1 MSRRKNYFDL
11 SILIY
16 LYLPV
21 IIFGLTWLKLPFGII
36 LLIGSSYLFVTIL
49 NNEDS
54 SNINWKRMLIPILII
69 TMVLLI
75 WCLLSGLGGYF
86 LQSYD
91 WQKHNVLLNDF
102 INKTWPVHYNFNG
115 KNGVVSYYV
124 AEYILPG
131 LVGKVLGFN
140 AAQVF
145 LLFWIFLSLFL
156 LVFSLY
162 KWINRENGYIL
173 LLIIGGLILFSPFI
187 YPLNGIY
194 STWQPM
200 DAKQIGEM
208 GEWFSNSLIIQYTSN
223 ISLLRFVFPQ
233 FVPVALSVSLWLRNR
248 YNYKYWGAYLAPLAL
263 YSTFTFIGLGIL
275 MFLTIVYD
283 WLINKRNFPW
293 KDVIDLRNLFS
304 AIIIVILL
312 LYIFCNI
319 LQPKPM
325 DNQMQFSFID
335 VWHHKTGFVIFQAA
349 WMIWVLLLIKYER
362 KNTLIYVVSI
372 LLFFLPFCKYGAA
385 NDLVMR
391 VSVPA
396 LLVLNFLVIKDIVIY
411 WKKDRYFSLVLIGA
425 LIISGIGPLWQLK
438 NAAGIHNI
446 QSHFYNMPYETGN
459 QFFKSDKNVVYQY
472 VDWSSNLLRKILLRN

>member
-1 MSRRKNYFDL
+1 M
-11 SILIY
+11 
-16 LYLPV
+16 
-21 IIFGLTWLKLPFGII
+21 
-36 LLIGSSYLFVTIL
+36 
-49 NNEDS
+49 
-54 SNINWKRMLIPILII
+54 
-69 TMVLLI
+69 
-75 WCLLSGLGGYF
+75 
-86 LQSYD
+86 
-91 WQKHNVLLNDF
+91 
-102 INKTWPVHYNFNG
+102 
-115 KNGVVSYYV
+115 
-124 AEYILPG
+124 
-131 LVGKVLGFN
+131 
-140 AAQVF
+140 
-145 LLFWIFLSLFL
+145 
-156 LVFSLY
+156 
-162 KWINRENGYIL
+162 
-173 LLIIGGLILFSPFI
+173 
-187 YPLNGIY
+187 
-194 STWQPM
+194 
-200 DAKQIGEM
+200 GEM